1 MMRFLLG
8 FFVAALV
15 FVPDKAIN
23 FIGAVAVTAAAV
35 VEGIDGVTT
44 DTIERTKAELKRRDL
59 VE

>member
-15 FVPDKAIN
+15 FVPDQTIN
-23 FIGAVAVTAAAV
+23 FVGAVAVTADTLAAGV
-35 VEGIDGVTT
+35 TQVTT
-44 DTIERTKAELKRRDL
+44 DTLARTEAELRRRNL

>member
-23 FIGAVAVTAAAV
+23 FIGAAAVTAKTV
-35 VEGIDGVTT
+35 VDGVDRVTV
-44 DTIERTKAELKRRDL
+44 DTIDRTKDELKRR
-59 VE
+59 EIIE

>member
-15 FVPDKAIN
+15 FVPDQTIN
-23 FIGAVAVTAAAV
+23 FIGAVAVTADTVAA
-35 VEGIDGVTT
+35 GVTQVT
-44 DTIERTKAELKRRDL
+44 NDTLARTEAELRRRNL